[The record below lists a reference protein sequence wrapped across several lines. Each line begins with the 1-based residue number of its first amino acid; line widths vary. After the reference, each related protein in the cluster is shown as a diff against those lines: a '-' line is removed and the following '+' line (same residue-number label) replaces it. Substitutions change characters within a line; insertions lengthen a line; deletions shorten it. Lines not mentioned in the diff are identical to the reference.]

1 MYSNSNEYIK
11 GDGNMRKI
19 AYIRVSSEGQNTARQ
34 KKALREA
41 GCTIGYEEK
50 VSGASMERPQLKQL
64 LEDLQE
70 GDTVYVH
77 EISRLSRSTKDLLE
91 IIEQIKNK
99 GAGLKSINE
108 TWLDTSSDN
117 PMNEFLLTIFSG
129 LVQFERGMIKQRQK
143 EGIAIAKAEGKFKGR
158 KAELVEGGKEERRLQ
173 EIIKAYKEGKS
184 IRHIREV
191 YKVGTGTLY
200 RILEREGLK

>member
-1 MYSNSNEYIK
+1 
-11 GDGNMRKI
+11 MRKI

-34 KKALREA
+34 KKALKEA
-41 GCTIGYEEK
+41 GCTLFYEEK
-50 VSGASMERPQLKQL
+50 ISGATMERPQLKQL
-64 LEDLQE
+64 VEDLQE
-70 GDTVYVH
+70 GDTVFVH

-99 GAGLKSINE
+99 GAGLKSISE
-108 TWLDTSSDN
+108 AWLDTSSDN

-129 LVQFERGMIKQRQK
+129 LVQFERGMIKQRQQ
-143 EGIAIAKAEGKFKGR
+143 EGIAIAKTEGKFKGR

-173 EIIKAYKEGKS
+173 EIVKAYKEGKS

>member
-1 MYSNSNEYIK
+1 
-11 GDGNMRKI
+11 MRKI

-34 KKALREA
+34 KKALKEA
-41 GCTIGYEEK
+41 GCIIFYEEK
-50 VSGASMERPQLKQL
+50 VSGATMERPQLKQL
-64 LEDLQE
+64 VEDLQE
-70 GDTVYVH
+70 GDTVFVH

-173 EIIKAYKEGKS
+173 EIVKAYKEGKS

-200 RILEREGLK
+200 KILEREGLK